1 MSANKQQANHTVKV
15 VSFGFK
21 NGDPPQA
28 NVVMDVRFL
37 KNPFWV
43 EGLRPLTGR
52 DQPVK
57 DYVMEQSS
65 AQEFMSNLKALVS
78 HVIPVMFVNQAN
90 IDSFT
95 IALGCTGGQHR
106 SVAVA
111 EEVARFLKDNYP
123 DYKVSLSHR
132 ELDQITSSCQGEET
146 LALQEGGY
154 AQEA

>member
-1 MSANKQQANHTVKV
+1 MSANKQTLNPTVNV

-21 NGDPPQA
+21 KGDPPQA

-43 EGLRPLTGR
+43 EELRPLTGR

-65 AQEFMSNLKALVS
+65 AQEFINNLKTLVS

-111 EEVARFLKDNYP
+111 EEVAKYLKDNYP
-123 DYKVSLSHR
+123 EYKVSLSHR
-132 ELDQITSSCQGEET
+132 ELDQITTACQSEES
-146 LALQEGGY
+146 LALQEGG
-154 AQEA
+154 